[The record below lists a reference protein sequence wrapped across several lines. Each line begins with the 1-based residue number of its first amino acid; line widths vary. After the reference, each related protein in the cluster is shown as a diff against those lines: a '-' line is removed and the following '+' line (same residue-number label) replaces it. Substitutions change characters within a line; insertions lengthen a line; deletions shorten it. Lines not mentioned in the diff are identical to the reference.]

1 MGAPLTGAKADS
13 LRLSSM
19 GQEVLFCFLSIF
31 TSFLHL
37 GFLME
42 GISNLMLLSP
52 SCQFCAS
59 LARSYTNW
67 EQLFIQSS
75 SHPCMLPSPGKTL
88 LLMAKHLPT
97 HPDRMGSGHLSLS
110 PKNQQDLQFLAAFLP
125 YIFPL
130 KRNKSFINESSIIHD
145 QPLFSRNQ
153 RIQGGKHLAFPV
165 AAELIDAILS
175 P

>member
-1 MGAPLTGAKADS
+1 
-13 LRLSSM
+13 
-19 GQEVLFCFLSIF
+19 
-31 TSFLHL
+31 
-37 GFLME
+37 
-42 GISNLMLLSP
+42 
-52 SCQFCAS
+52 
-59 LARSYTNW
+59 
-67 EQLFIQSS
+67 
-75 SHPCMLPSPGKTL
+75 
-88 LLMAKHLPT
+88 
-97 HPDRMGSGHLSLS
+97 MGSGHLSLS